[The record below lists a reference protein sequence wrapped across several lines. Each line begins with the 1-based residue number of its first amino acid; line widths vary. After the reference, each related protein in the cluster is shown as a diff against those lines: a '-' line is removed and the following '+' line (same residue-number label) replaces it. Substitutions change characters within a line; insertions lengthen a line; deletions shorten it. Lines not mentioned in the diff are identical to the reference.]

1 MIFSTDILS
10 TGRAALVEKIIRAA
24 LGAVDP
30 QAAVRK
36 VLVLNGEELQIGS
49 QQLDLRSFKRVRLL
63 GTGKA
68 CQAMA
73 RGVVEVMG
81 DRVRDGLIITKH
93 IEDQNAGLPFSVRV
107 MKGNHPVPGSDS
119 LAAAQELAVFLEGTQ
134 PDDLVICL
142 ISGGGSALITLPQDP
157 ISLDDLQG
165 LTHLLLASGASIN
178 EMNALRKHL
187 DRVKG
192 GGLAR
197 MANGAYITTL
207 ILSDVIGSPLDVI
220 ASGPTT
226 ADPST
231 FEQALGVLDKYGLL
245 ERAPHQIVHIL
256 QQGASGNLPETVKP
270 GDPILSRVN
279 NFIVA
284 SNHQAAEAAIS
295 QAHQEGFHTLLLTT
309 YLQGEAAQA
318 GAVLANILQQINAT
332 GQPLAR
338 PACLIAGGETT
349 VTLRGTGLGG
359 RNQEMALGAS
369 FLLDGIPDLALV
381 TVATDGEDG
390 PTDAA
395 GALVT
400 GETLTR
406 ARSRGLDARAFL
418 RNNNSY
424 HFFEKIGAL
433 VRTGPTGTNVNDLAL
448 LFAF

>member
-1 MIFSTDILS
+1 MIFSADVLS
-10 TGRAALVEKIIRAA
+10 AGRAALVEKIVRAA
-24 LGAVDP
+24 LSAVDP
-30 QAAVRK
+30 QVAVRT
-36 VLVLNGEELQIGS
+36 VLALNGEEFQIGG
-49 QQLDLRSFKRVRLL
+49 QRFDLSSFQRVRLL
-63 GTGKA
+63 GIGKA

-73 RGVVEVMG
+73 RGVLEVLG
-81 DRVRDGLIITKH
+81 DRVQDGLIIAKH
-93 IEDQNAGLPFSVRV
+93 IEDQNAGLPPTVRV

-119 LAAAQELAVFLEGTQ
+119 LAAAQELAVFLKDTQ

-157 ISLDDLQG
+157 ISLDDLQE

-178 EMNALRKHL
+178 EMNVLRKHL

-197 MANGAYITTL
+197 MANGAYITAL

-226 ADPST
+226 ADLST
-231 FEQALGVLDKYGLL
+231 FEEALGVLDKYGLS
-245 ERAPHQIVHIL
+245 ERAPRQIVHVL
-256 QQGASGNLPETVKP
+256 RQGASGDLPETVKP

-279 NFIVA
+279 NSIVA
-284 SNHQAAEAAIS
+284 SNRQAAEAAIA
-295 QAHQEGFHTLLLTT
+295 QASLEGFQTLLLTT
-309 YLQGEAAQA
+309 YLQGEAAQV
-318 GAVLANILQQINAT
+318 GTVLANILQQIDAT

-381 TVATDGEDG
+381 TLGTDGEDG

-395 GALVT
+395 GAIVT

-406 ARSRGLDARAFL
+406 ARLKGLDARAYL
-418 RNNNSY
+418 RNNDSY

-433 VRTGPTGTNVNDLAL
+433 IRTGPTGTNVNDLAL